1 MQKTY
6 CFLKYTVLYSSRFL
20 LNSLKDTIDCL
31 LGRRDELTP
40 PKRLVFNVGGNFKV
54 GQKFIRYFSGLGGL
68 KQSDRVLDVGCGIG
82 RMAVPLTKYLNK
94 QGGYEGFDIVPKA
107 IDWCRRKITPKYPNF
122 HFQLADIY
130 NKRYNPRGK
139 YISSEYKFPYE
150 DRSFDFV
157 FLTSVFTHMLPQDV
171 ENYLSE
177 IGRVLKT
184 DKKCFITVF
193 LLNEESSKLIGIK
206 SSTIDFRFKLDGCRT
221 VDKVIPERAVAYD
234 EKFIRKLY
242 EKYKLNIV
250 EPIHYGSWCGRSNFL
265 NYQDIIIGLCS
276 SVGQP

>member
-6 CFLKYTVLYSSRFL
+6 CFLKYTVLYSSQFL
-20 LNSLKDTIDCL
+20 LNSLKDTIDFL

-40 PKRLVFNVGGNFKV
+40 PKRLVFNVGYNFKV
-54 GQKFIRYFSGLGGL
+54 GQKFIQYFSGLGGL

-94 QGGYEGFDIVPKA
+94 QGSYEGFDIIPKA

-122 HFQLADIY
+122 YFQLADIY

-177 IGRVLKT
+177 INRVLKT

-193 LLNEESSKLIGIK
+193 LLNEESSKLIGAK
-206 SSTIDFRFKLDGCRT
+206 SSTIDFRFQLDGFRT

-234 EKFIRKLY
+234 EKFIRNLY

-250 EPIHYGSWCGRSNFL
+250 EPIHYGNWCGRSNFL
-265 NYQDIIIGLCS
+265 DYQDIIIGLCS
-276 SVGQP
+276 SVEQP